1 MLHYLFHAYPAIRA
15 FSQAHLFHCLLA
27 CFQNDGISP
36 GRNFLDLTWF
46 LVQIVSF
53 VTLRKTER
61 ETSFFSF
68 RWFASFF
75 LRRLFVVLYLVSD
88 STYVENFCW
97 FDYIDTHRVTFN

>member
-46 LVQIVSF
+46 LVQIVY
-53 VTLRKTER
+53 
-61 ETSFFSF
+61 
-68 RWFASFF
+68 
-75 LRRLFVVLYLVSD
+75 RLS
-88 STYVENFCW
+88 
-97 FDYIDTHRVTFN
+97 H